1 LSATTKT
8 TERVQKIIGVTSDG
22 ELWISRVLQ
31 TIRKLEQDSK
41 HVALLTELDQEDREK
56 LERARKVV
64 AWLKEVRP
72 R

>member
-1 LSATTKT
+1 M
-8 TERVQKIIGVTSDG
+8 QKITGVTSDG

-31 TIRKLEQDSK
+31 TIWKLEQDSK

-64 AWLKEVRP
+64 AWLKEVCP